1 MSKDKQGFWEILS
14 WSALIKWS
22 ACTNFHGIRIL
33 LRNRAVKESNNRNGC
48 EKNGQCLSC
57 YVSEFEGSGNTTY
70 INLMPFCGIAVS
82 FRCSFNLSQ
91 RMDNEGNLI
100 FLFWVSSS
108 DFWCAYSLFHIL
120 KISKVRIPWIHQWVS
135 IFIWSVFHF
144 KDTDIKGTSKE
155 CKEVKQNSKNT
166 MTLV

>member
-1 MSKDKQGFWEILS
+1 MKCVHKLS
-14 WSALIKWS
+14 WYQDSS
-22 ACTNFHGIRIL
+22 EEQSCQ
-33 LRNRAVKESNNRNGC
+33 SNNRNGC

-100 FLFWVSSS
+100 FLF
-108 DFWCAYSLFHIL
+108 
-120 KISKVRIPWIHQWVS
+120 
-135 IFIWSVFHF
+135 
-144 KDTDIKGTSKE
+144 
-155 CKEVKQNSKNT
+155 
-166 MTLV
+166 